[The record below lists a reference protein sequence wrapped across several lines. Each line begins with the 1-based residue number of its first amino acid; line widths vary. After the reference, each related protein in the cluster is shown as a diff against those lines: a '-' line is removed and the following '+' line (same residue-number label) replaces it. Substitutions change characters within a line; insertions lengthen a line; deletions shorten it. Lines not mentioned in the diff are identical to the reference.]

1 MPSRFAMHVT
11 QPLQLVS
18 AVLRAFAGTASLS
31 LEGDLSQAN
40 LQGMGYDWG
49 HPTAVLPRHTSW
61 PIQDFV
67 IIPLTRDAADLLIQ
81 RVLPQIGLRTRVLH
95 LVMACNE
102 QVVFAAYDQFAPEC
116 VWIDASIGE
125 PFLIERLREGSI
137 KDYCLITDG

>member
-11 QPLQLVS
+11 QPLPLVS

-31 LEGDLSQAN
+31 LEGDLLQAT
-40 LQGMGYDWG
+40 LQGLVYDWG

-67 IIPLTRDAADLLIQ
+67 IIPLTHDAIDLLIQ
-81 RVLPQIGLRTRVLH
+81 RVLPQIRLRTRVLH
-95 LVMACNE
+95 LVIAYNE